1 MESHE
6 RYTDTLSY
14 LSMCLSMLCGGTTSL
29 FATYNSSFTDLLHF
43 TQYETNLVASL
54 GDYAHY
60 MSAPLFGYLTT
71 RIGPTRVIQAAAVLM
86 FFGYWGLSYM
96 FEQTRG
102 VGHQVGLMS
111 VMFALVGVGSKA
123 AYMATMATAARNF
136 GSSRHK
142 GVAMGVPL
150 SLYGLS
156 TFVFSS
162 IKARWFEADESPR
175 RYLAFMAGVSVVAH
189 LVAAQFVVLNDEPAK
204 EKKREM
210 PVCAAGAEPVAV
222 AERLPGDAAD
232 LAEAVEMTEP
242 RRRRLTLSQPQP
254 QPGGPSAEPKPE
266 PKGALPPPTSAL
278 LLFARDPT
286 AWALLLGL
294 ICFSGPGL
302 AFINNCGTMV
312 RAMSHTSTLTPSQ
325 LNQYRDRIVA
335 TQSFCSFSARLA
347 TGYLS
352 DLWRTR
358 LRLPRSALL
367 IAAALLMIYAQT
379 MASQIS
385 QLEELHWLAVLV
397 GVAMGAA
404 FTLAPTITAETWGAE
419 RFGICWGVITLGP
432 AIGGHVCNLIFGA
445 EWDRA
450 QGGLE
455 GENAQCDQACFAP
468 AFLSTT
474 MIAWVALGFFA
485 LVMALPLVR
494 MRLQRPSAA

>member
-1 MESHE
+1 
-6 RYTDTLSY
+6 
-14 LSMCLSMLCGGTTSL
+14 MLCGGTTSL

-175 RYLAFMAGVSVVAH
+175 RYLAFMAGVS
-189 LVAAQFVVLNDEPAK
+189 
-204 EKKREM
+204 
-210 PVCAAGAEPVAV
+210 
-222 AERLPGDAAD
+222 
-232 LAEAVEMTEP
+232 P
-242 RRRRLTLSQPQP
+242 RRRRLTLSQPQL
-254 QPGGPSAEPKPE
+254 QPGGPSAEPEPE

-358 LRLPRSALL
+358 LRLPRSGLL
-367 IAAALLMIYAQT
+367 IVAALLMIYAQT

-385 QLEELHWLAVLV
+385 QLEELHRLAILV

-468 AFLSTT
+468 AFLSTAR
-474 MIAWVALGFFA
+474 IAWVALGFFA
-485 LVMALPLVR
+485 LVMALPLMR